1 MMIGHFG
8 SIIGNVSYNPE
19 GGSIADRDS
28 PCYNVIQLTSD
39 GQPALQ

>member
-1 MMIGHFG
+1 MIVGHSG
-8 SIIGNVSYNPE
+8 SIIGNVSCNPE

-39 GQPALQ
+39 EQPALQ